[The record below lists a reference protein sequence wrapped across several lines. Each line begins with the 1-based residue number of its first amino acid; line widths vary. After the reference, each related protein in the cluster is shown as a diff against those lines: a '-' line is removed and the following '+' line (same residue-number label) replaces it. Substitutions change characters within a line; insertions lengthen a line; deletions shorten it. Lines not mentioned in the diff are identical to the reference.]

1 MNRFIYILM
10 VGVSLSPLLFSC
22 EDVINPTLERAESVL
37 VIDAWLTNKPGK
49 QQIVLTRTQPYFE
62 NILPPGVSGATVKV
76 TDQNGK
82 IYSFNESTKT
92 GVYEWLPATN
102 EVFGSVGL
110 RYNLSIIVAGENF
123 VSESVMGRVP
133 VIDSVTFF
141 KEDATQFTD
150 EQYQA
155 EFWSTDPLESG
166 DSYWIKTYKNGQVLN
181 KPSEIL
187 TAYDAGFSKGG
198 NFSGITFIAPIRRSI
213 NPFDEDPNDKNKTKS
228 PYIVGDSIYVEINAV
243 TEASFNF
250 LNEMKIQTDR
260 PGGFGE
266 LFATPLS
273 NVSTNITNANAKGSK
288 VVGFFNVGAVS
299 GLGRKF
305 KSLNDLSEN
314 N

>member
-92 GVYEWLPATN
+92 GVYEWVPATN

-250 LNEMKIQTDR
+250 LNEMRIQTDR

>member
-1 MNRFIYILM
+1 VN
-10 VGVSLSPLLFSC
+10 
-22 EDVINPTLERAESVL
+22 
-37 VIDAWLTNKPGK
+37 
-49 QQIVLTRTQPYFE
+49 
-62 NILPPGVSGATVKV
+62 V

-92 GVYEWLPATN
+92 GVYEWVPATN

-123 VSESVMGRVP
+123 ASESVMGRVP

-266 LFATPLS
+266 LFATPLA

-305 KSLNDLSEN
+305 KTLDDLSEN

>member
-1 MNRFIYILM
+1 MNRLIYILI
-10 VGVSLSPLLFSC
+10 VGVSLSSLLFSC
-22 EDVINPTLERAESVL
+22 EDVINPTLEKAEPVL
-37 VIDAWLTNKPGK
+37 VIDAWLTNKPGV

-82 IYSFNESTKT
+82 IYLFNESTKT
-92 GVYEWLPATN
+92 GVYEWVPAAN

-110 RYNLSIIVAGENF
+110 RYNLSILVAGENF
-123 VSESVMGRVP
+123 ISESVMGRVP

-150 EQYQA
+150 EQYLA

-181 KPSEIL
+181 KPGEIL
-187 TAYDAGFSKGG
+187 TAFDAGFSKGG

-250 LNEMKIQTDR
+250 LNEMRIQTDR